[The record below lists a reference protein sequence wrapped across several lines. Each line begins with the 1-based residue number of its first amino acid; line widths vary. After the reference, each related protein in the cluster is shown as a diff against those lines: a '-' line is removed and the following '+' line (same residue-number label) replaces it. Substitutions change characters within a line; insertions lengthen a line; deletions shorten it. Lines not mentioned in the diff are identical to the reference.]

1 MSRIPKCKDEN
12 PEYKY
17 DDGKANDEYL
27 KIIMQSRGGSDK
39 QEDDVYQN
47 KIISKLAKHVIIEK
61 EKEKEI

>member
-1 MSRIPKCKDEN
+1 
-12 PEYKY
+12 
-17 DDGKANDEYL
+17 
-27 KIIMQSRGGSDK
+27 MQSMGGSDK

>member
-1 MSRIPKCKDEN
+1 MSRIPQCKDEN

-17 DDGKANDEYL
+17 DDGNANDEYL
-27 KIIMQSRGGSDK
+27 KIIMQSMGGSDK